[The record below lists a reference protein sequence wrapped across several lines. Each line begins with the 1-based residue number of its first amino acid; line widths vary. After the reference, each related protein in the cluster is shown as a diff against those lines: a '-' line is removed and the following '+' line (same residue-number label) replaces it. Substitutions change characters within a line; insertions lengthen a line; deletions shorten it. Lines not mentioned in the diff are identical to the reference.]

1 MQDLKEWLKKCE
13 DFRAKIYRCPSN
25 KQTIGYGW
33 NIDDMPI
40 SRAAA
45 DFILEEHIKIFQS
58 ELHHYSWYRNQPPG
72 VQDALVNMAFNMGI
86 NRLVCFTKM
95 IAALNRH
102 DYTTAAKEAL
112 DSRWA
117 TQVGQRAKD
126 VALMIREGK

>member
-13 DFRAKIYRCPSN
+13 DFRNKPYRCTAG
-25 KQTIGYGW
+25 KLTIGYGW

-45 DFILEEHIKIFQS
+45 EFILDEQIKGFKA

-95 IAALNRH
+95 IAALNRF

-112 DSRWA
+112 DSKWA